1 MLERVTS
8 FFEFAAY
15 TVDMFALILLVL
27 GFARGAV
34 GWLRVE
40 IAHEPWER
48 RFRVLRRLRCVIGIH
63 ILYSLEL
70 MIVADLIDSFV
81 AVARA
86 EDGYEDFFHSAVF
99 YALVQ
104 LGIVVM
110 IRTLIDYFLGREL
123 RELHENP
130 V

>member
-1 MLERVTS
+1 MLERIIS

-15 TVDMFALILLVL
+15 TVDIFALILLVL

-40 IAHEPWER
+40 IAREPWER

-86 EDGYEDFFHSAVF
+86 EDGYEDFFHSGVF
-99 YALVQ
+99 YSLVQ
-104 LGIVVM
+104 LGMIVM